1 MVTLPKETSMFSRV
15 LLSVLIFP
23 AFAFSYTLVR
33 SDGKVFSGSLIQ
45 QTQQETIIKDA
56 DGITIKFLAH
66 QIDWNQTDRNVE
78 QSKPEPAPVK
88 PLQTSEIA
96 EPSKWRGERTSFDF
110 KEIDIKDLFRFIAD
124 ISGLNVIL
132 HPSIKGSVTL
142 KLTDVPW
149 DQALDVIT
157 RNEGL
162 GYTVEGNVI
171 RIAPITVLAQ
181 EATARSRAEQEIA
194 LSAPLVTKIKVLSY
208 AKAVDMEKIVRRLLT
223 PKGTV
228 IADARSNMLIIT
240 DIGSNVDKILDIV
253 GN

>member
-1 MVTLPKETSMFSRV
+1 MFFRV

-23 AFAFSYTLVR
+23 AFTFSYTLVR
-33 SDGKVFSGSLIQ
+33 SDGKIFSGSLIQ
-45 QTQQETIIKDA
+45 QTPQETIIKDA

-66 QIDWNQTDRNVE
+66 QIDWNQTSRDVE
-78 QSKPEPAPVK
+78 PEQIKVEPAAPK
-88 PLQTSEIA
+88 PQTEITQA
-96 EPSKWRGERTSFDF
+96 SQWTGERTSFDF

-171 RIAPITVLAQ
+171 RIAPLTVLTQ
-181 EATARSRAEQEIA
+181 EASARARAEEAIA
-194 LSAPLVTKIKVLSY
+194 LSGPLVTKIKVLSY
-208 AKAVDMEKIVRRLLT
+208 AKATEMERIVRRLLT

>member
-1 MVTLPKETSMFSRV
+1 MFSRV

-33 SDGKVFSGSLIQ
+33 NDGKIFSGSLIQ
-45 QTQQETIIKDA
+45 QTSQETIIKDT

-66 QIDWNQTDRNVE
+66 QIDWNQTSHNIE
-78 QSKPEPAPVK
+78 QQKPVQQAVPAKQNQV
-88 PLQTSEIA
+88 T
-96 EPSKWRGERTSFDF
+96 EPSLWSGERTSFDF

-171 RIAPITVLAQ
+171 RIAPLTVLAQ
-181 EATARSRAEQEIA
+181 EATARARAEEQIA

-208 AKAVDMEKIVRRLLT
+208 AKATEMDRIVRRLLT
-223 PKGTV
+223 PKGSV
-228 IADARSNMLIIT
+228 IADTRSNMLIIT
-240 DIGSNVDKILDIV
+240 DIGPNVDKILDIV

>member
-1 MVTLPKETSMFSRV
+1 MFYRV

-33 SDGKVFSGSLIQ
+33 NDGKVFSGSLIQ
-45 QTQQETIIKDA
+45 QTPQETIIKDA

-66 QIDWNQTDRNVE
+66 QIDWNQTSHDVVQPE
-78 QSKPEPAPVK
+78 QTQSEPAPVK
-88 PLQTSEIA
+88 PNQVSQISEP
-96 EPSKWRGERTSFDF
+96 EKWTGERTSFDF

-171 RIAPITVLAQ
+171 RIAPLTVLTQ
-181 EATARSRAEQEIA
+181 EATARMRAEEQIA

-208 AKAVDMEKIVRRLLT
+208 AKAADMEKIVRRLLT

>member
-1 MVTLPKETSMFSRV
+1 MFSRV

-33 SDGKVFSGSLIQ
+33 NDGKIFSGSLIQ
-45 QTQQETIIKDA
+45 QTSQETIIKDT

-66 QIDWNQTDRNVE
+66 QIDWNQTSHTVE
-78 QSKPEPAPVK
+78 QQQPVQQAVPAK
-88 PLQTSEIA
+88 QNQIT
-96 EPSKWRGERTSFDF
+96 EPSLWSGERTSFDF
-110 KEIDIKDLFRFIAD
+110 KEIDIRDLFRFIAD

-142 KLTDVPW
+142 KLNDVPW

-171 RIAPITVLAQ
+171 RIAPLTVLAQ
-181 EATARSRAEQEIA
+181 EATARSRAEEQIA

-208 AKAVDMEKIVRRLLT
+208 AKATEMEKIVRRLLT
-223 PKGTV
+223 PKGSV

>member
-1 MVTLPKETSMFSRV
+1 MFSRV
-15 LLSVLIFP
+15 LLSILIFP

-33 SDGKVFSGSLIQ
+33 SDGKVFSGSLVQ
-45 QTQQETIIKDA
+45 QTSHETIIKDA

-78 QSKPEPAPVK
+78 PEQFKPQPAPLVNQN
-88 PLQTSEIA
+88 QTPEIS
-96 EPSKWRGERTSFDF
+96 EPSTWNGERTSFDF
-110 KEIDIKDLFRFIAD
+110 KDIDIKDLFRFIAD

-132 HPSIKGSVTL
+132 HPSIKGSLTL
-142 KLTDVPW
+142 KLVDVPW
-149 DQALDVIT
+149 DQAMDVIC

-171 RIAPITVLAQ
+171 RIAPLTVLTQ
-181 EATARSRAEQEIA
+181 EATARTRAEEEIA

-208 AKAVDMEKIVRRLLT
+208 AKATEVERIVRRLLT

-228 IADARSNMLIIT
+228 IADVRSNMLIIT
-240 DIGSNVDKILDIV
+240 DIGSNVEKILDIV

>member
-1 MVTLPKETSMFSRV
+1 MFYRV
-15 LLSVLIFP
+15 LVSVLIFP

-33 SDGKVFSGSLIQ
+33 SDGKLFSGSLIQ
-45 QTQQETIIKDA
+45 QTPQETIIKDA
-56 DGITIKFLAH
+56 DGVTIKFLAH
-66 QIDWNQTDRNVE
+66 QIDWNQTSRDVVAPE
-78 QSKPEPAPVK
+78 QARPEPAPVK
-88 PLQTSEIA
+88 QIQSTQITEQ
-96 EPSKWRGERTSFDF
+96 EKWTGERTSFDF

-124 ISGLNVIL
+124 LSGLNVIL

-157 RNEGL
+157 RNQGL

-171 RIAPITVLAQ
+171 RIAPIAVLGQ
-181 EATARSRAEQEIA
+181 EAAARARAEQEMV

-208 AKAVDMEKIVRRLLT
+208 AKATEMERIVRRLLT

-240 DIGSNVDKILDIV
+240 DIGSNVEKILDIV

>member
-1 MVTLPKETSMFSRV
+1 MFYRI

-45 QTQQETIIKDA
+45 QTSQETIIKDA

-66 QIDWNQTDRNVE
+66 QIDWTQTAHDVAQPE
-78 QSKPEPAPVK
+78 QTRPEPAPVK
-88 PLQTSEIA
+88 QNQTPQISEP
-96 EPSKWRGERTSFDF
+96 EKWTGERTSFDF

-171 RIAPITVLAQ
+171 RIAPITVLGQ
-181 EATARSRAEQEIA
+181 EAAARMRAEEQIA

>member
-1 MVTLPKETSMFSRV
+1 MVTLSKESIMFFRI
-15 LLSVLIFP
+15 LLSLLIFP
-23 AFAFSYTLVR
+23 SFTFSYTLVR
-33 SDGKVFSGSLIQ
+33 NDGKIFSGSLIQ
-45 QTQQETIIKDA
+45 QTPYETIIKDS

-66 QIDWNQTDRNVE
+66 QIDWNQTDRNIE
-78 QSKPEPAPVK
+78 QRKPEPVLVK
-88 PLQTSEIA
+88 QHQTAEIA
-96 EPSKWRGERTSFDF
+96 EPDKWTGERTSFDF
-110 KEIDIKDLFRFIAD
+110 KDIDIKDLFRFIAD

-157 RNEGL
+157 RNESL

-171 RIAPITVLAQ
+171 RIAPLTILGQ
-181 EATARSRAEQEIA
+181 EAAVRARAESEIA

-208 AKAVDMEKIVRRLLT
+208 AKATEMERIVRRLLT

-228 IADARSNMLIIT
+228 IADARSNLLIIT
-240 DIGSNVDKILDIV
+240 DIGSNVEKILDIV

>member
-1 MVTLPKETSMFSRV
+1 MFSRV

-23 AFAFSYTLVR
+23 TFAFSYTLVR
-33 SDGKVFSGSLIQ
+33 NDGKIFSGSLIQ
-45 QTQQETIIKDA
+45 QTSQETIIKDP

-66 QIDWNQTDRNVE
+66 QIDWNQTSRNIE
-78 QSKPEPAPVK
+78 QEKPVQQVVPAK
-88 PLQTSEIA
+88 QNQIT
-96 EPSKWRGERTSFDF
+96 EPSVWSGERTSFDF

-132 HPSIKGSVTL
+132 HPSIKGSVIL

-157 RNEGL
+157 RNAGL

-171 RIAPITVLAQ
+171 RIAPLTVLAQ
-181 EATARSRAEQEIA
+181 EATARARAEEQIA
-194 LSAPLVTKIKVLSY
+194 LSAPLVTKIKMLSY
-208 AKAVDMEKIVRRLLT
+208 AKATEMERIVRRLLT
-223 PKGTV
+223 PKGSV
-228 IADARSNMLIIT
+228 IADTRSNMLIIT

>member
-1 MVTLPKETSMFSRV
+1 MFFRV
-15 LLSVLIFP
+15 LVSVLIFP
-23 AFAFSYTLVR
+23 ALAFSYTLVR
-33 SDGKVFSGSLIQ
+33 SDGKIFSGSLIQ
-45 QTQQETIIKDA
+45 QTPQETIIKDT

-66 QIDWNQTDRNVE
+66 QIDWNQTDHNVE
-78 QSKPEPAPVK
+78 PPQIVQQAAPVK
-88 PLQTSEIA
+88 QNQTTEITQ
-96 EPSKWRGERTSFDF
+96 PSQWNGERISFDF
-110 KEIDIKDLFRFIAD
+110 KDVDIKDLFRFIAD

-132 HPSIKGSVTL
+132 HPAIKGSVTL

-149 DQALDVIT
+149 DQALDLIT
-157 RNEGL
+157 RNQSL

-181 EATARSRAEQEIA
+181 EARARSEAEQQIA

-208 AKAVDMEKIVRRLLT
+208 AKATEMEKIVRRLLT

-228 IADARSNMLIIT
+228 IADARSNTLIIT
-240 DIGSNVDKILDIV
+240 DIGSNVEKILDVV

>member
-1 MVTLPKETSMFSRV
+1 MFYRV

-45 QTQQETIIKDA
+45 QTPQETIIKDA

-66 QIDWNQTDRNVE
+66 QIDWNQTAHDVAQPAQTR
-78 QSKPEPAPVK
+78 PEPVK
-88 PLQTSEIA
+88 QNQMSQISEP
-96 EPSKWRGERTSFDF
+96 EKWTGERTSFDF

-171 RIAPITVLAQ
+171 RIAPITVLGQ
-181 EATARSRAEQEIA
+181 EAAARARAEEQIA

>member
-1 MVTLPKETSMFSRV
+1 MFYRV
-15 LLSVLIFP
+15 LVSVLIFP
-23 AFAFSYTLVR
+23 TLAFSYTIVR
-33 SDGKVFSGSLIQ
+33 SDGKSFSGSLIQ
-45 QTQQETIIKDA
+45 QTPQETIIKDA

-66 QIDWNQTDRNVE
+66 QIDWNQTSRDVALPE
-78 QSKPEPAPVK
+78 QTRPEPVK
-88 PLQTSEIA
+88 QIQTAQIA
-96 EPSKWRGERTSFDF
+96 EQEKWTGERTSFDF

-157 RNEGL
+157 RNQGL

-171 RIAPITVLAQ
+171 RIAPITVLGQ
-181 EATARSRAEQEIA
+181 EAAARARAEQEIA
-194 LSAPLVTKIKVLSY
+194 LSGPLVTKIKVLSY
-208 AKAVDMEKIVRRLLT
+208 AKATEMERIVRRLLT

-240 DIGSNVDKILDIV
+240 DIGSNVEKILDIV

>member
-1 MVTLPKETSMFSRV
+1 MFYRV
-15 LLSVLIFP
+15 LLLALIFP

-33 SDGKVFSGSLIQ
+33 SDGKIFSGSLIQ
-45 QTQQETIIKDA
+45 QTPQETIIKDA

-66 QIDWNQTDRNVE
+66 QIDWNQTAHDVAQPE
-78 QSKPEPAPVK
+78 QSTPAPAPVK
-88 PLQTSEIA
+88 QIQTPQISEQ
-96 EPSKWRGERTSFDF
+96 EKWTGERTSFDF

-142 KLTDVPW
+142 KLNDVPW
-149 DQALDVIT
+149 DQALDIIT

-171 RIAPITVLAQ
+171 RIAPFTVFAQ
-181 EATARSRAEQEIA
+181 EATARARAEEQIA
-194 LSAPLVTKIKVLSY
+194 LSAPLVTKIKMLSY

>member
-1 MVTLPKETSMFSRV
+1 MFSRV

-23 AFAFSYTLVR
+23 ACVFSYTLVR
-33 SDGKVFSGSLIQ
+33 NDGKIFSGSLIQ
-45 QTQQETIIKDA
+45 QTSQEIIIKDT

-66 QIDWNQTDRNVE
+66 QIDWNQTSHNVE
-78 QSKPEPAPVK
+78 QQRPVQQAVPAK
-88 PLQTSEIA
+88 QNQIT
-96 EPSKWRGERTSFDF
+96 EPSLWSGERTSFDF
-110 KEIDIKDLFRFIAD
+110 KEIDIRDLFRFIAD

-171 RIAPITVLAQ
+171 RIAPLTVLAQ
-181 EATARSRAEQEIA
+181 EATARSRAEEQIA

-208 AKAVDMEKIVRRLLT
+208 AKATELEKIVRRLLT
-223 PKGTV
+223 PKGSV
-228 IADARSNMLIIT
+228 IADTRSNMLIIT

>member
-1 MVTLPKETSMFSRV
+1 MFSRV

-23 AFAFSYTLVR
+23 TFAFSYTLVR
-33 SDGKVFSGSLIQ
+33 NDGKIFSGSLIQ
-45 QTQQETIIKDA
+45 QTSQETIIKDT

-66 QIDWNQTDRNVE
+66 QIDWNQTSRNIE
-78 QSKPEPAPVK
+78 QQKPVQQAVPAK
-88 PLQTSEIA
+88 QNQIT
-96 EPSKWRGERTSFDF
+96 EPSLWSGERTSFDF

-171 RIAPITVLAQ
+171 RIAPLTVLAQ
-181 EATARSRAEQEIA
+181 EATARARAEEQIA

-208 AKAVDMEKIVRRLLT
+208 AKATEMERIVRRLLT
-223 PKGTV
+223 PKGSV
-228 IADARSNMLIIT
+228 IADTRSNMLIIT
-240 DIGSNVDKILDIV
+240 DIGPNVEKILDIV

>member
-1 MVTLPKETSMFSRV
+1 

-23 AFAFSYTLVR
+23 TFAFSYTLVR
-33 SDGKVFSGSLIQ
+33 NDGKIFSGSLIQ
-45 QTQQETIIKDA
+45 QTSQETIIKDT

-66 QIDWNQTDRNVE
+66 QIDWNQTSRNIE
-78 QSKPEPAPVK
+78 QQKPVQQAVPAK
-88 PLQTSEIA
+88 QNQIT
-96 EPSKWRGERTSFDF
+96 EPSLWSGERTSFDF

-157 RNEGL
+157 RNAGL

-171 RIAPITVLAQ
+171 RIAPLTVLAQ
-181 EATARSRAEQEIA
+181 EATARARAEEQIA

-208 AKAVDMEKIVRRLLT
+208 AKATEMERIVRRLLT
-223 PKGTV
+223 PKGSV
-228 IADARSNMLIIT
+228 IADTRSNMLIIT
-240 DIGSNVDKILDIV
+240 DIGPNVDKILDIV

>member
-1 MVTLPKETSMFSRV
+1 MFSRV

-23 AFAFSYTLVR
+23 TFVFSYTLVR
-33 SDGKVFSGSLIQ
+33 NDGKSFSGSLIQ
-45 QTQQETIIKDA
+45 QTSQETIIKDA

-66 QIDWNQTDRNVE
+66 QIDWNQTSRNIA
-78 QSKPEPAPVK
+78 QQKPVQQAVPAK
-88 PLQTSEIA
+88 QNEIT
-96 EPSKWRGERTSFDF
+96 EPSLWSGERTSFDF

-124 ISGLNVIL
+124 ISGLNIIL

-157 RNEGL
+157 RNAGL

-171 RIAPITVLAQ
+171 RIAPLTVLAQ

-194 LSAPLVTKIKVLSY
+194 FSAPLVTKIKMLSY
-208 AKAVDMEKIVRRLLT
+208 AKATEVERIVRRLLT
-223 PKGTV
+223 PKGSV
-228 IADARSNMLIIT
+228 IADTRSNMLIIT

>member
-1 MVTLPKETSMFSRV
+1 MFYRIV
-15 LLSVLIFP
+15 LSVLIFP

-33 SDGKVFSGSLIQ
+33 SDGKIFSGSLIQ
-45 QTQQETIIKDA
+45 QTPYETIIKDS
-56 DGITIKFLAH
+56 DGITIKFLPH
-66 QIDWNQTDRNVE
+66 QIDWNQTDRHVE

-88 PLQTSEIA
+88 QDQTAMITES
-96 EPSKWRGERTSFDF
+96 SKWSGEPTSFDF
-110 KEIDIKDLFRFIAD
+110 KDIDLKDLFRFIAD

-171 RIAPITVLAQ
+171 RIVPITILGQ
-181 EATARSRAEQEIA
+181 EAAARARAEQEIA
-194 LSAPLVTKIKVLSY
+194 FSAPLVTKIKVLSY
-208 AKAVDMEKIVRRLLT
+208 AKATEMEKIVRKLLT
-223 PKGTV
+223 PKGSV

-240 DIGSNVDKILDIV
+240 DIGPNVEKILDIV

>member
-1 MVTLPKETSMFSRV
+1 MFSRV

-23 AFAFSYTLVR
+23 TFAFSYTLVR
-33 SDGKVFSGSLIQ
+33 NDGKIFSGSLIQ
-45 QTQQETIIKDA
+45 QTSQETIIKDA

-66 QIDWNQTDRNVE
+66 QIDWNQTSHNIE
-78 QSKPEPAPVK
+78 QQKPVQQAVPAK
-88 PLQTSEIA
+88 QNQIA
-96 EPSKWRGERTSFDF
+96 EPSVWSGERTSFDF

-132 HPSIKGSVTL
+132 HPSIKGSVIL

-171 RIAPITVLAQ
+171 RIAPLTVLAQ
-181 EATARSRAEQEIA
+181 EATARARAEEQIA
-194 LSAPLVTKIKVLSY
+194 LSAPLVTKIKMLSY
-208 AKAVDMEKIVRRLLT
+208 AKATEMERIVRRLLT
-223 PKGTV
+223 PKGSV
-228 IADARSNMLIIT
+228 IADTRTNMLIIT
-240 DIGSNVDKILDIV
+240 DIGPNVDKILDIV

>member
-1 MVTLPKETSMFSRV
+1 MFYRV

-23 AFAFSYTLVR
+23 AFTFSYTLVR
-33 SDGKVFSGSLIQ
+33 NDGKIFSGSLIQ
-45 QTQQETIIKDA
+45 QTSQETIIKDT

-66 QIDWNQTDRNVE
+66 QIDWNQTSRTVE
-78 QSKPEPAPVK
+78 QQQPVQQAVPAKQNQP
-88 PLQTSEIA
+88 TEIS
-96 EPSKWRGERTSFDF
+96 EPSQWTGERTSFDF
-110 KEIDIKDLFRFIAD
+110 KEIDIRDLFRFIAD

-171 RIAPITVLAQ
+171 RIAPLTVLAQ
-181 EATARSRAEQEIA
+181 EAAARSRAEEQIA

-208 AKAVDMEKIVRRLLT
+208 AKATDMEKIVRRLLT
-223 PKGTV
+223 PKGSV

>member
-1 MVTLPKETSMFSRV
+1 MFYRV

-33 SDGKVFSGSLIQ
+33 SDGKMFSGSLIQ
-45 QTQQETIIKDA
+45 QTPQETIIKDA
-56 DGITIKFLAH
+56 DGVTIKFLAH
-66 QIDWNQTDRNVE
+66 QIDWNQTSRDVAVPQQTRP
-78 QSKPEPAPVK
+78 KPVK
-88 PLQTSEIA
+88 QIQTAQIA
-96 EPSKWRGERTSFDF
+96 EQEKWTGERTSFNF

-132 HPSIKGSVTL
+132 HPSVKGSVTL

-157 RNEGL
+157 RNQGL

-171 RIAPITVLAQ
+171 RIAPITVLGQ
-181 EATARSRAEQEIA
+181 EAAARARAEQEIA
-194 LSAPLVTKIKVLSY
+194 LSGPLVTKIKVLSY
-208 AKAVDMEKIVRRLLT
+208 AKATEMERIVRRLLT

-240 DIGSNVDKILDIV
+240 DIGSNVEKILDIV

>member
-1 MVTLPKETSMFSRV
+1 
-15 LLSVLIFP
+15 
-23 AFAFSYTLVR
+23 
-33 SDGKVFSGSLIQ
+33 LIQ
-45 QTQQETIIKDA
+45 QTPYETIIKDS

-66 QIDWNQTDRNVE
+66 QIDWNQTDRNAE
-78 QSKPEPAPVK
+78 QPNPQPAPVK
-88 PLQTSEIA
+88 KIQAAQISEQ
-96 EPSKWRGERTSFDF
+96 EKWTGERTSFDF

-124 ISGLNVIL
+124 ISGLNIIL
-132 HPSIKGSVTL
+132 HPTIKGSVTL

-149 DQALDVIT
+149 DQALDVIC
-157 RNEGL
+157 RNESL

-171 RIAPITVLAQ
+171 RIAPLTVLTQ
-181 EATARSRAEQEIA
+181 EAAARTRAEDEIA

-208 AKAVDMEKIVRRLLT
+208 AKATEMERIVRRLLT